1 MIRSVLD
8 PQKQVLSKHLFCLW
22 ALLCVYVWVW
32 RYEQIWMGEGSSP
45 NRKIAFCLFCV
56 HHHSLVISAVSAKAA
71 PRSLRSKFCKYS
83 SRCPWISTN
92 ILIIG
97 ETSPERNIYNS
108 QLPTVAHSTK
118 MQNSLG
124 LNINLL
130 SQSWK
135 WWMGMSY
142 LVNSKSCLKS
152 CMILS

>member
-1 MIRSVLD
+1 
-8 PQKQVLSKHLFCLW
+8 
-22 ALLCVYVWVW
+22 
-32 RYEQIWMGEGSSP
+32 MGEGSSP
-45 NRKIAFCLFCV
+45 NRKIAFCLSCV

-83 SRCPWISTN
+83 SPCPWISTN

-152 CMILS
+152 CMILSQTPDLFVAKSFSSKTKDGSVWNMTYGCLRN